1 MLKKRE
7 FLVICKNGG
16 MAMKKRIFLLCCVVG
31 IMMPTAVYGQDVP
44 VTNAAVEQSNMYEG
58 TIVQLRNLDTG
69 RCYYLTQPAA
79 VEDFLTEWK
88 NAWLTGKPAELSY
101 GYDRY
106 GFYVLSDEQADHQD
120 VQYVVY
126 PNQNI
131 LSRITY
137 TKDKISGQTVD
148 IQSEYMEISSETMQ
162 SIVIKLE
169 TIEETYYPYDVMLYI
184 RDIRGLPVEYA
195 DINKLGIF
203 LNSYLHVFQNAF
215 IDANGTLKISLE
227 DWNTI
232 FATQYGNTKNLVYQ
246 NGTIKNNALSTN
258 ISCQNINGK
267 VYIPLRDAVNHF
279 GHLSMEWDKRMR
291 KAIIDDKGFSV
302 E

>member
-1 MLKKRE
+1 
-7 FLVICKNGG
+7 
-16 MAMKKRIFLLCCVVG
+16 MKKRICLLCCVVG
-31 IMMPTAVYGQDVP
+31 MMMPMAVYGQDMP
-44 VTNAAVEQSNMYEG
+44 VTNVAVQTSNAYEG

-88 NAWLTGKPAELSY
+88 NAWLTGKPAELPH

-106 GFYVLSDEQADHQD
+106 GFYVLSDRQKDNQD

-148 IQSEYMEISSETMQ
+148 IQSEYMEISSEIMQ

-184 RDIRGLPVEYA
+184 RDIRGLSVEYA
-195 DINKLGIF
+195 DINKLGMF
-203 LNSYLHVFQNAF
+203 LNGYLHVFQNAF
-215 IDANGTLKISLE
+215 IDANGTLQISLE

-232 FATQYGNTKNLVYQ
+232 FATQYGNTKKLTYQ
-246 NGTIKNNALSTN
+246 NGTIKNNYFSTN
-258 ISCQNINGK
+258 IPCENINGK
-267 VYIPLRDAVNHF
+267 VYVPLREAVNHF
-279 GHLSMEWDKRMR
+279 GHLSMEWDKQMR
-291 KAIIDDKGFSV
+291 KAIIEDKGFAV

>member
-1 MLKKRE
+1 
-7 FLVICKNGG
+7 
-16 MAMKKRIFLLCCVVG
+16 MKKSIFLLCCVIG
-31 IMMPTAVYGQDVP
+31 MMMPTAVYGQDVP
-44 VTNAAVEQSNMYEG
+44 VTNAIVKQSNMYEG
-58 TIVQLRNLDTG
+58 TVIQLQDLDIG

-88 NAWLTGKPAELSY
+88 NAWLTGKSAELSR

-106 GFYVLSDEQADHQD
+106 RFYVLSDEQADNQD

-131 LSRITY
+131 ISRIIY
-137 TKDKISGQTVD
+137 TNDRKTGQTID
-148 IQSEYMEISSETMQ
+148 IQSEDLEISAETMQ
-162 SIVIKLE
+162 NFVTKLE
-169 TIEETYYPYDVMLYI
+169 TIKENYYPYDVMLYI
-184 RDIRGLPVEYA
+184 QGIKVPSVDYA
-195 DINKLGIF
+195 DFNKLGMF

-215 IDANGTLKISLE
+215 IDTNGTLQISLE

-232 FATQYGNTKNLVYQ
+232 FATQYGNTKNLTYQ
-246 NGTIKNNALSTN
+246 NGTIKNNYFSTN

-267 VYIPLRDAVNHF
+267 IYIPLREAVNHF
-279 GHLSMEWDKRMR
+279 GHFSMEWDKQMR
-291 KAIIDDKGFSV
+291 KAVIDDIGFSV

>member
-1 MLKKRE
+1 
-7 FLVICKNGG
+7 
-16 MAMKKRIFLLCCVVG
+16 
-31 IMMPTAVYGQDVP
+31 
-44 VTNAAVEQSNMYEG
+44 MYEG
-58 TIVQLRNLDTG
+58 TVIQLQDLDTG

-88 NAWLTGKPAELSY
+88 NAWLTGKSAELPY

-106 GFYVLSDEQADHQD
+106 RFYVLSDEQADNQD

-137 TKDKISGQTVD
+137 TKDKISDQTVD

-162 SIVIKLE
+162 SLVIKLE

-184 RDIRGLPVEYA
+184 QGIRVTSVDYA
-195 DINKLGIF
+195 DFNKLGMF
-203 LNSYLHVFQNAF
+203 LNGYLHVFQNAF
-215 IDANGTLKISLE
+215 IDANGTLQISLE

-232 FATQYGNTKNLVYQ
+232 FATQYGNTKNLTCQ
-246 NGTIKNNALSTN
+246 NGIIKNNYFSTN
-258 ISCQNINGK
+258 ISCENINGK
-267 VYIPLRDAVNHF
+267 VYIPLREAVNHF
-279 GHLSMEWDKRMR
+279 GHFSMEWDKQMR
-291 KAIIDDKGFSV
+291 KAVVMEKAVFEKQQEYWSEV
-302 E
+302 EKAAESLK

>member
-1 MLKKRE
+1 
-7 FLVICKNGG
+7 
-16 MAMKKRIFLLCCVVG
+16 MKKRICLLCCVVG
-31 IMMPTAVYGQDVP
+31 MMMPMAVYGQDMP
-44 VTNAAVEQSNMYEG
+44 VTNVAVQTSNAYEG

-88 NAWLTGKPAELSY
+88 NAWLTGKPAELSH

-106 GFYVLSDEQADHQD
+106 GFYVLSDRQKDNQD

-148 IQSEYMEISSETMQ
+148 IQSEYMEISSEIMQ

-184 RDIRGLPVEYA
+184 RDIRGLSVEYA
-195 DINKLGIF
+195 DINKLGMF
-203 LNSYLHVFQNAF
+203 LNGYLHVFQNAF
-215 IDANGTLKISLE
+215 IDANGTLQISLE

-232 FATQYGNTKNLVYQ
+232 FATQYGNTKKLTYQ
-246 NGTIKNNALSTN
+246 NGTIKNNYFSTN
-258 ISCQNINGK
+258 IPCENINGK
-267 VYIPLRDAVNHF
+267 VYVPLRETVNHF
-279 GHLSMEWDKRMR
+279 GHLSMEWDKQMR
-291 KAIIDDKGFSV
+291 KAIIEDKGFAV

>member
-1 MLKKRE
+1 
-7 FLVICKNGG
+7 
-16 MAMKKRIFLLCCVVG
+16 MKKRICLLCCVVG

-58 TIVQLRNLDTG
+58 TIVQLRNDTG
-69 RCYYLTQPAA
+69 RCYYLTQQAA
-79 VEDFLTEWK
+79 VADFLTEWK
-88 NAWLTGKPAELSY
+88 NVWLTGKPAELSY
-101 GYDRY
+101 GFDSY
-106 GFYVLSDEQADHQD
+106 GFYVLSDRQKDDQD

-137 TKDKISGQTVD
+137 TKDRISGRITD
-148 IQSEYMEISSETMQ
+148 IQSEDMEVPAERMQ
-162 SIVIKLE
+162 NLVTKLE
-169 TIEETYYPYDVMLYI
+169 TIEKTYHPYDGLYI
-184 RDIRGLPVEYA
+184 QGVGAASVDYA
-195 DINKLGIF
+195 DINKLGMV
-203 LNSYLHVFQNAF
+203 LNHYVYVFQNAF
-215 IDANGTLKISLE
+215 IDTNGVLQVSLE

-279 GHLSMEWDKRMR
+279 GHLSMEWDKQMR
-291 KAIIDDKGFSV
+291 KAVIEDIGFAV